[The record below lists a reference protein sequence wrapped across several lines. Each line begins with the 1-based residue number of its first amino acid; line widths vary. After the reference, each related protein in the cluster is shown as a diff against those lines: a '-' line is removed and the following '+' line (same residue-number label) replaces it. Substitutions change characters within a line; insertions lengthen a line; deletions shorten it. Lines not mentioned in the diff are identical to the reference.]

1 MHRPHGAALLMKS
14 AHVLIG
20 FLIVLLY
27 ARTVPGGFVYD
38 DEFTVRDNPAIR
50 RLANW
55 PYFFTEP
62 ATAVAHPL
70 QQNMVYR
77 PLATTFFALEYAAFG
92 VDRPGRWHLVSIGLF
107 LLVIGSMSSFSRRLL
122 KRDDLILV
130 AVAFAAFHPLMSET
144 VSWVSAQPTLLC
156 ALCLLLG
163 LAAYDL
169 GTGVPGG
176 VRRWW
181 FAGSALLLAASMF
194 FKEVGVVAPLV
205 VAAHRVDGASPRYRY
220 AVIGAVGA
228 VAVAYVAIRTALT
241 GAVAQSA
248 LYGDG
253 FAKHLAAVASIVPRY
268 LVRAALPVHLRVFD
282 DWPDPGVLNTLV
294 GAAFLIG
301 VPIAA
306 WRMRASRPSLSF
318 ALAFAWLTYLPS
330 SNLIPTGMPSAE
342 RYFFLPMIGL
352 CWAFAIVAEPL
363 LRERS
368 VNVAAP
374 VIVAIGCLF
383 AGLTFA
389 RTHIW
394 SSPERFWENAVRE
407 QPRLALGHYQL
418 GLYYSADADLT
429 RAEEHYRR
437 ALDVDPDHAGALNN
451 LGTTLARAERYDEA
465 AEIFTRILSVDPAN
479 DPVIENLVR
488 VRMQQGR
495 FEEAAAIVAD
505 ALRERP
511 SERLKRLA
519 RGLLDASIAP
529 GTREELSR
537 LAS

>member
-1 MHRPHGAALLMKS
+1 MKS

-55 PYFFTEP
+55 PYFFTDP
-62 ATAVAHPL
+62 TTAVAHPV
-70 QQNMVYR
+70 QQHMVYR

-92 VDRPGRWHLVSIGLF
+92 ADRPGRWHFVSIGLF
-107 LLVIGSMSSFSRRLL
+107 LLVIGAMSSFSRQLL
-122 KRDDLILV
+122 KRDELIVL
-130 AVAFAAFHPLMSET
+130 AVAFAAIHPLMSET

-169 GTGVPGG
+169 GAGVPGG

-181 FAGSALLLAASMF
+181 FAGSALLLASSML
-194 FKEVGVVAPLV
+194 FKEVGVVAPLL
-205 VAAHRVDGASPRYRY
+205 VAAHRVEGATRRYRH

-228 VAVAYVAIRTALT
+228 VAVGYFAIRTALT
-241 GAVAQSA
+241 GAVAQSG

-253 FAKHLAAVASIVPRY
+253 LAEHLAAVASIVPRY
-268 LVRAALPVHLRVFD
+268 LLRAVLPVHLRVFD
-282 DWPDPGVLNTLV
+282 DWPTPGIASALL
-294 GAAFLIG
+294 GAAFFVGL
-301 VPIAA
+301 PIAA
-306 WRMRASRPSLSF
+306 WRLRTSRPSLSF
-318 ALAFAWLTYLPS
+318 ALAFTWLTYLPS

-352 CWAFAIVAEPL
+352 CWVFTIVAEPL
-363 LRERS
+363 LRERTI
-368 VNVAAP
+368 NIAAP
-374 VIVAIGCLF
+374 VVVAIGCLF

-389 RTHIW
+389 RTHVW
-394 SSPERFWENAVRE
+394 SSPERFWKNAVLE

-418 GLYYSADADLT
+418 GLYYGADGDLV
-429 RAEEHYRR
+429 RAEEQYRR
-437 ALDVDPDHAGALNN
+437 ALDVDPRHAAALNN

-465 AEIFTRILSVDPAN
+465 AEIFRRILAADPAN
-479 DPVIENLVR
+479 DRVIENLVR
-488 VRMQQGR
+488 VRLQQGH
-495 FEEAAAIVAD
+495 FEDAATIVAD
-505 ALRERP
+505 ALRSRP
-511 SERLKRLA
+511 TDRLRRLA
-519 RGLLDASIAP
+519 RSLADSDLSPAL
-529 GTREELSR
+529 REDLMRLS
-537 LAS
+537 S

>member
-1 MHRPHGAALLMKS
+1 MKS

-38 DEFTVRDNPAIR
+38 DEYYVRDNPAIR

-62 ATAVAHPL
+62 ATAVSHPL

-77 PLATTFFALEYAAFG
+77 PLATAFFALEYAAFG
-92 VDRPGRWHLVSIGLF
+92 ADRPGRWHLVSIGLF
-107 LLVIGSMSSFSRRLL
+107 LLVIGSMSSFSRQLL
-122 KRDDLILV
+122 RRDDLILV

-169 GTGVPGG
+169 GAGVPGG

-194 FKEVGVVAPLV
+194 FKEVGVVAPLL
-205 VAAHRVDGASPRYRY
+205 VAARRVEGASPRERY
-220 AVIGAVGA
+220 TVIGVVGA
-228 VAVAYVAIRTALT
+228 LAVTYVAVRTMLT
-241 GAVAQSA
+241 GAVAQGG

-253 FAKHLAAVASIVPRY
+253 LAAHLAAVASIVPRY
-268 LVRAALPVHLRVFD
+268 LARAAFPMHLRVFD
-282 DWPDPGVLNTLV
+282 DWPAPG
-294 GAAFLIG
+294 GASLAIGATFLIG
-301 VPIAA
+301 LPIAA
-306 WRMRASRPSLSF
+306 WRLRASRPSLSF
-318 ALAFAWLTYLPS
+318 ALAFTWLTYLPS

-352 CWAFAIVAEPL
+352 CWVLAIAVEPL
-363 LRERS
+363 LRERT
-368 VNVAAP
+368 VNIAAP
-374 VIVAIGCLF
+374 AIVAVGCLF
-383 AGLTFA
+383 AGITFA
-389 RTHIW
+389 RTNVW
-394 SSPERFWENAVRE
+394 SSPEKFWENAVRE

-418 GLYYSADADLT
+418 GLFYTADADLA

-437 ALDVDPDHAGALNN
+437 ALELEPHHAGALNN

-465 AEIFTRILSVDPAN
+465 AQIFGRILATDPAN
-479 DPVIENLVR
+479 DRAIENLVR
-488 VRMQQGR
+488 VRTQQGR
-495 FEEAAAIVAD
+495 FVEAAAIVLD
-505 ALRERP
+505 ALRARP

-519 RGLLDASIAP
+519 RGLLDAPISPEA
-529 GTREELSR
+529 REELIR

>member
-1 MHRPHGAALLMKS
+1 MKS
-14 AHVLIG
+14 VHVLIG

-38 DEFTVRDNPAIR
+38 DEFYVRDNPAIR

-70 QQNMVYR
+70 QQDMVYR

-92 VDRPGRWHLVSIGLF
+92 ADRPGRWHLVSIGLF
-107 LLVIGSMSSFSRRLL
+107 LLVIGSMSSFSRQLL
-122 KRDDLILV
+122 KRDELIVL

-169 GTGVPGG
+169 GAGVPGG

-181 FAGSALLLAASMF
+181 FAGSALLLAASMG
-194 FKEVGVVAPLV
+194 FKEVGVVAPFL
-205 VAAHRVDGASPRYRY
+205 VAAHRVEGASPRYRT

-228 VAVAYVAIRTALT
+228 VAVVYVAVRTALT
-241 GAVAQSA
+241 GAVAQSG

-253 FAKHLAAVASIVPRY
+253 IAAHLAAVASIVPRY
-268 LVRAALPVHLRVFD
+268 LARAAFPVHLRVFD
-282 DWPDPGVLNTLV
+282 DWPSPGIVSTLV

-301 VPIAA
+301 LPIAT
-306 WRMRASRPSLSF
+306 WRLRKTRSSLSF
-318 ALAFAWLTYLPS
+318 ALAFTWLTYLPS

-352 CWAFAIVAEPL
+352 CWIAAIGAGPL
-363 LRERS
+363 LQSRA
-368 VNVAAP
+368 VNFAVPSLVA
-374 VIVAIGCLF
+374 VACLF

-389 RTHIW
+389 RTHVW
-394 SSPERFWENAVRE
+394 SSPEAFWSNAVRE

-418 GLYYSADADLT
+418 GLYYGADGDLA
-429 RAEEHYRR
+429 RAEEHYRL
-437 ALDVDPDHAGALNN
+437 ALDVDPDHDGARNN

-465 AEIFTRILSVDPAN
+465 AEIFTRILATDPSN
-479 DPVIENLVR
+479 DRVIENLVR
-488 VRMQQGR
+488 VRTQQGR
-495 FEEAAAIVAD
+495 FDDAAAIVAG
-505 ALRERP
+505 ALRERRTD
-511 SERLKRLA
+511 RLRRLA
-519 RGLLDASIAP
+519 RSLAETEVSPAM
-529 GTREELSR
+529 REELVR
-537 LAS
+537 LSS